1 MLIWKESLKYLGKGI
16 NPLSLADEGE
26 SVLKQFQIF
35 GKNNEVVNVKIVS
48 KFNSDSNSLRF
59 TKRDLLGI
67 EDEKSN
73 EKGND
78 KVKNQ
83 AQNRNY
89 TRVDLTPARPTSET
103 CYSANGRSVV
113 QCFNSL
119 HQHSGSFQGPN
130 QSDCDVIFYA
140 QKYNSYGSLT
150 AFPVF
155 LNILDETLILF
166 HFETY
171 RSQNPNH
178 SNYSLDYNWAMLGAK
193 AEQIKNRCLRDE
205 EQSIGGSFLFENYLG
220 YTFQNV

>member
-1 MLIWKESLKYLGKGI
+1 MGVSKLFFIWIGLFTISKLSTTLSVSFGKGI

-103 CYSANGRSVV
+103 CYS
-113 QCFNSL
+113 
-119 HQHSGSFQGPN
+119 GSFQGPN

-150 AFPVF
+150 AFP
-155 LNILDETLILF
+155 
-166 HFETY
+166 
-171 RSQNPNH
+171 
-178 SNYSLDYNWAMLGAK
+178 GAK